1 MGILREHIGAQTKSS
16 KARGMQGNPG
26 YPIENREK
34 SQIKSDYIGSTP
46 GRPNMGIL
54 FGEHV
59 LNIHR
64 YSNYNTAP

>member
-1 MGILREHIGAQTKSS
+1 MK
-16 KARGMQGNPG
+16 GNPG

-34 SQIKSDYIGSTP
+34 SEIKSDYIGSTP
-46 GRPNMGIL
+46 GRPNMEIL
-54 FGEHV
+54 FGGNV

>member
-1 MGILREHIGAQTKSS
+1 
-16 KARGMQGNPG
+16 MQGNPG

-34 SQIKSDYIGSTP
+34 SEIKSDYISSTL
-46 GRPNMGIL
+46 GRPNIEIL

-59 LNIHR
+59 INIHG